1 MRTRD
6 ESGWL
11 LEASYAELP
20 ALLFDEQAPVP
31 VRAPKVVVVN
41 EALVSELGLDPS
53 RIAGSE
59 GAAWFSG
66 TALPSTTALPSAT
79 ALPPGARPL
88 AQAYAGHQFGGF
100 TMLGDGRAL
109 LLGEQISPDGQ
120 RWDVHLKGTGRT
132 RFSRR
137 GDGRAALG
145 PMLREYLI
153 SEAMHALG
161 IPTTRSLAV
170 LTTGE
175 TVRRSEEF
183 PGAILVRIAAS
194 HLRVGTVQYA
204 AALDRREVLTALV
217 DHAVARHVPADR
229 RSGNAALDLL
239 DAVCASQAGLI
250 ATWMAVGF
258 VHGVMNTDNMA
269 LSGETIDY
277 GPCAFLDR
285 YDPAAVFS
293 SIDEGGRYA
302 FANQPAI
309 AQWNLARLAEALL
322 PLLDPVP
329 EQAKSLANERV
340 VGFGALHRD
349 RRLAHQR
356 HRLGLVDADA
366 ADGELAEAF
375 LDLLAAQGL
384 DHTLAWLDLLAVA
397 RGEDPHL
404 GSGPAWDAWI
414 ARWQARRRRDGSEQ
428 ASTALLAA
436 TTPRIIPRNHRVE
449 EALAAAG
456 ADDWKPWNR
465 LLAALRYPY
474 DDGPDQREL
483 GQPPPPG
490 VMDGYCTFCGT

>member
-1 MRTRD
+1 MRQRD
-6 ESGWL
+6 DSGWL
-11 LEASYAELP
+11 LESSYAELP
-20 ALLFDEQAPVP
+20 SPLFDGQVPVP

-41 EALVSELGLDPS
+41 EPLARDLGLDPA
-53 RIAGSE
+53 RIAGDE

-66 TALPSTTALPSAT
+66 A

-88 AQAYAGHQFGGF
+88 AQAYAGHQFGHF

-109 LLGEQISPDGQ
+109 LLGEQISLDGR
-120 RWDVHLKGTGRT
+120 RWDVHLKGSGRT

-161 IPTTRSLAV
+161 IPTSRSLAV

-175 TVRRSEEF
+175 TVHRGDEL

-204 AALDRREVLTALV
+204 AALDRREVLAALV
-217 DHAVARHVPADR
+217 DHAVARHVPANR
-229 RSGNAALDLL
+229 RRGNAALDLL
-239 DAVCASQAGLI
+239 DAVGAAQADLI
-250 ATWMAVGF
+250 AAWMAAGF

-285 YDPAAVFS
+285 YEPAAVFS

-302 FANQPAI
+302 FANQPVI

-322 PLLDPVP
+322 PLIDPLP
-329 EQAKSLANERV
+329 DRAKALAHERV
-340 VGFGALHRD
+340 VGFAALHRD
-349 RRLAHQR
+349 RRLAQQR
-356 HRLGLVDADA
+356 RRLGLVDADA
-366 ADGELAEAF
+366 ADGDLAEAF
-375 LDLLAAQGL
+375 LGLLAAQGL
-384 DHTLAWLDLLAVA
+384 DHTQAWLDLLAIA
-397 RGEDPHL
+397 RGGEPRH
-404 GSGPAWDAWI
+404 GSDPAWDAWV
-414 ARWQARRRRDGSEQ
+414 ARWQARRRRDGSEP
-428 ASTALLAA
+428 ASTALLESA
-436 TTPRIIPRNHRVE
+436 TPRLIPRNHRVE
-449 EALAAAG
+449 EALAAAC
-456 ADDWKPWNR
+456 ADDWAPWNR
-465 LLAALRYPY
+465 LLAALRRPY

-490 VMDGYCTFCGT
+490 AMDGYCTFCGT